1 MMGDL
6 GKSQLSSLLETVPGL
21 ASVLRSPV
29 ADAIVN
35 MVRAG
40 AGLRDFDIHE
50 AEELVQYATRR
61 GLIPSAEGAQLLDE
75 VKMRSR
81 AAGAKKKAPRAAKEP
96 VAKKAKRKS
105 PDKKPAAKKAKT
117 KKAKAKIPA
126 KKSVSKK
133 AKAKKAAKKTAGKAS
148 KGRR

>member
-1 MMGDL
+1 MSTLKGTLHMMGDL

-21 ASVLRSPV
+21 AGVLRNPV

-40 AGLRDFDIHE
+40 AGLHDFDIHE

-75 VKMRSR
+75 VKVGSGRGS
-81 AAGAKKKAPRAAKEP
+81 AKTKGPQ
-96 VAKKAKRKS
+96 
-105 PDKKPAAKKAKT
+105 KPAAKKPEAKKPVT
-117 KKAKAKIPA
+117 GKPDAKKVSVKKAKAKSPGA
-126 KKSVSKK
+126 KKKS
-133 AKAKKAAKKTAGKAS
+133 AKKTSGRAS